1 MPHFMLITGQ
11 AQSQQSPPA
20 QARGGYRL
28 FALGIYY
35 NTSDLYGKASD
46 FLKAHRKMKV
56 FWKDRKMYGIVEK
69 ERDRETAYL

>member
-1 MPHFMLITGQ
+1 MN
-11 AQSQQSPPA
+11 
-20 QARGGYRL
+20 RK
-28 FALGIYY
+28 
-35 NTSDLYGKASD
+35 KAI